1 MRWPWRRASTHEAR
15 EGREQA
21 EQELAE
27 VRARRGE
34 VHEAAAQMRRHF
46 ERNHIADKIRLVY
59 QGNSR
64 ER

>member
-1 MRWPWRRASTHEAR
+1 MKWPWSRANHEAR

-34 VHEAAAQMRRHF
+34 VREAAAEMDAHRD
-46 ERNHIADKIRLVY
+46 RNHIADKIRLVY
-59 QGNSR
+59 LGAPR